1 MKRDRSSARWL
12 IDGLAVAIVG
22 SLVGCGGDDGIGRRY
37 SVSGSVNYNNQPV
50 ANGRISFT
58 PAKGGE
64 GRAAAGEIRDGRYTL
79 TTVDADDGAL
89 AGSYRV
95 SFMVKEVDL
104 TQVKAN
110 QKGGSAR
117 PTDVIKANKTAKNL
131 IPVKYASPETSG
143 KTAEVKEQ
151 SNTINFDLTD

>member
-1 MKRDRSSARWL
+1 MKWDRSSARWL
-12 IDGLAVAIVG
+12 IGVLAVAIGG

-37 SVSGSVNYNNQPV
+37 PVFGSVTYNGQPV

-64 GRAAAGEIRDGRYTL
+64 GRTAAGEIRDGRYTL
-79 TTVDADDGAL
+79 TTVTADDEAL

-95 SFMVKEVDL
+95 SLMAREVNL

-110 QKGGSAR
+110 QKGGSAAQR
-117 PTDVIKANKTAKNL
+117 RDQ
-131 IPVKYASPETSG
+131 G
-143 KTAEVKEQ
+143 EQ
-151 SNTINFDLTD
+151 DGEEPDPRQVRLARDLRQDCQGQRTIQHDRL